1 MVDFAMDVYKNLY
14 SDDIPHALREKRTTV
29 VAQLKQLQAE
39 TEPIVKMFEDP
50 ETTRQMQSTR
60 DGRMLFDYLADK
72 HGFRQEYLDTLYRY
86 AKFQYECGNYSGAA
100 EYLYFF
106 RVLVPATDRNALSSL
121 WGKLA
126 SEILMQNW
134 DAAMEDLTRLK
145 ETIDNNSVSSPLQ
158 SLQQRTWLIHWSLF
172 VFFNHPKGR
181 DNIIDL
187 FLYQPQYLNAIQT
200 MCPHILRYLTTAV
213 ITNKDVRKRRQVLK
227 DLVKVIQQES
237 YTYKDPIT
245 EFVECLYVNFDF
257 DGAQKKLRECESVLV
272 NDFFLVACLGDFIE
286 NARLFIFE
294 TFCRIHQCISISMLA
309 DKLNMTPEEAER
321 WIVNLIRNARLDAKI
336 DSKLGHVVMGNNAVS
351 PYQQVI
357 EKTKSLSFRSQMLA
371 MNIEKKLHQNSR
383 SELRLKPLG
392 YATGLLLRLQ
402 AALRKESLSEYN
414 VSPFCSLLQLRA
426 LLGQHCQPGVLFP
439 GSCLSGLV
447 PCRQTQVLPVGS
459 SVTSRQLHP
468 FRARRCFP
476 RFLWF
481 LVGLSGPPD
490 ET

>member
-1 MVDFAMDVYKNLY
+1 
-14 SDDIPHALREKRTTV
+14 
-29 VAQLKQLQAE
+29 
-39 TEPIVKMFEDP
+39 
-50 ETTRQMQSTR
+50 
-60 DGRMLFDYLADK
+60 
-72 HGFRQEYLDTLYRY
+72 
-86 AKFQYECGNYSGAA
+86 
-100 EYLYFF
+100 
-106 RVLVPATDRNALSSL
+106 
-121 WGKLA
+121 
-126 SEILMQNW
+126 MQNW

-145 ETIDNNSVSSPLQ
+145 ETIDNNVSCSVSSPLQ

-272 NDFFLVACLGDFIE
+272 NDFFLVACLEDFIE

-294 TFCRIHQCISISMLA
+294 TFCRIHQCISINMLA

-336 DSKLGHVVMGNNAVS
+336 DSKLVS
-351 PYQQVI
+351 I
-357 EKTKSLSFRSQMLA
+357 
-371 MNIEKKLHQNSR
+371 II
-383 SELRLKPLG
+383 
-392 YATGLLLRLQ
+392 
-402 AALRKESLSEYN
+402 
-414 VSPFCSLLQLRA
+414 
-426 LLGQHCQPGVLFP
+426 
-439 GSCLSGLV
+439 GLV
-447 PCRQTQVLPVGS
+447 HAV
-459 SVTSRQLHP
+459 
-468 FRARRCFP
+468 
-476 RFLWF
+476 
-481 LVGLSGPPD
+481 
-490 ET
+490 

>member
-1 MVDFAMDVYKNLY
+1 MAEYDLTTRIAHFLDRHLVFPLLEFLSVKEIYNEQELLHGKLDLLSDTNMVDFAMDVYKNLFP
-14 SDDIPHALREKRTTV
+14 DKEIPHTLREKRTEV
-29 VAQLKQLQAE
+29 VAQLKQLQSE

-50 ETTRQMQSTR
+50 ETTKQMQSTR

-72 HGFRQEYLDTLYRY
+72 H
-86 AKFQYECGNYSGAA
+86 N
-100 EYLYFF
+100 
-106 RVLVPATDRNALSSL
+106 VPSTDKNALNSL

-134 DAAMEDLTRLK
+134 EAAMEDLTRLR

-181 DNIIDL
+181 DNIIEL

-257 DGAQKKLRECESVLV
+257 DSAQKKLRECESVLV
-272 NDFFLVACLGDFIE
+272 NDFFLVACLEDFIE

-294 TFCRIHQCISISMLA
+294 TFCRIHQCISINMLA

-336 DSKLGHVVMGNNAVS
+336 DSKLGHVVMGNNATS

-371 MNIEKKLHQNSR
+371 MNIEKKQAYSSR
-383 SELRLKPLG
+383 NETPNWAG
-392 YATGLLLRLQ
+392 Q
-402 AALRKESLSEYN
+402 ESG
-414 VSPFCSLLQLRA
+414 F
-426 LLGQHCQPGVLFP
+426 
-439 GSCLSGLV
+439 
-447 PCRQTQVLPVGS
+447 
-459 SVTSRQLHP
+459 
-468 FRARRCFP
+468 
-476 RFLWF
+476 
-481 LVGLSGPPD
+481 
-490 ET
+490 